1 MRSKGCENRSVSSS
15 FASRTYRAEG
25 VVLRTYKLG
34 EADRIIVFLTRDH
47 GQVRAVAKG
56 VRRTSSK
63 FGSRLEPYMT
73 VDLQLVAGRNL
84 DVVTQA
90 QTKGAYGHGI
100 AADYG
105 RYTAAAA
112 IAETAERL
120 TDADGESSGAQYNLI
135 VGALSA
141 LSRGL
146 HAPELILDSYLLR
159 ALATAGWAPSFTD
172 CARCGT
178 PGPHTAF
185 SAPLGGGVCPDCR
198 PPGAASPAPESMEL
212 LAALLSGNWGT
223 ADASSPQSRREAAG
237 LVASYLQ
244 WHLERVVTSLKL
256 VERQ

>member
-1 MRSKGCENRSVSSS
+1 MSKMS
-15 FASRTYRAEG
+15 ASRTYRAEG

-34 EADRIIVFLTRDH
+34 EADRIIVLLTREH

-63 FGSRLEPYMT
+63 FGSRLEPFMA
-73 VDLQLVAGRNL
+73 VDLQLASGRNL
-84 DVVTQA
+84 DVITQA

-120 TDADGESSGAQYNLI
+120 TDTDGEAASAQYGL
-135 VGALSA
+135 VAGAFSA

-146 HAPELILDSYLLR
+146 HPSELILDSYLLR

-172 CARCGT
+172 CARCGE
-178 PGPHTAF
+178 PGPHSAF
-185 SAPLGGGVCPDCR
+185 SAPLGGAVCSACR
-198 PPGAASPAPESMEL
+198 PPGSASPAPGTMEL
-212 LAALLSGNWGT
+212 LAALLSGDWAS
-223 ADASSPQSRREAAG
+223 ADASEPPARREAAG
-237 LVASYLQ
+237 LVAVYLQ
-244 WHLERVVTSLKL
+244 WHLERAVKSLRH
-256 VERQ
+256 VERV

>member
-1 MRSKGCENRSVSSS
+1 MSTS
-15 FASRTYRAEG
+15 FASRTYRAQG
-25 VVLRTYKLG
+25 VVLRTHKLG
-34 EADRIIVFLTRDH
+34 EADRIIVLLTRER

-63 FGSRLEPYMT
+63 FGARLEPFMT
-73 VDLQLVAGRNL
+73 VDLQLVSGRTL

-90 QTKGAYGHGI
+90 QTQGAYGHGI
-100 AADYG
+100 AADYA

-120 TDADGESSGAQYNLI
+120 TDDDGGSAGAHYNLV

-146 HAPELILDSYLLR
+146 HPSELILDSYLLR

-172 CARCGT
+172 CARCGA
-178 PGPHTAF
+178 PGPHTSF
-185 SAPLGGGVCPDCR
+185 SAPLGGAVCGGCR
-198 PPGAASPAPESMEL
+198 PPGSASPSPLTMDL
-212 LAALLSGNWGT
+212 LAALLTGNWET
-223 ADASSPQSRREAAG
+223 ADASGTQPRREAAG

-244 WHLERVVTSLKL
+244 WHLERAVKSLKH
-256 VERQ
+256 VERV